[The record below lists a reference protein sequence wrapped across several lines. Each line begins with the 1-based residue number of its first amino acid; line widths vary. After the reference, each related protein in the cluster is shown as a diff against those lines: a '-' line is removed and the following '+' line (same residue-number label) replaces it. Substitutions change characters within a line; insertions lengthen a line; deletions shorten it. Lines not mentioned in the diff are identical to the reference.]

1 MVHTFPKKKEDKNYI
16 LGAGVII
23 VMIKKIGFL
32 VFILFL
38 LSSLNSFAI
47 QQEVFIDSEI
57 SHIDIYPRSA
67 MLLKEGSL
75 ELDKG
80 FYRIIFDDILEKFD
94 EKTISA
100 KLEETDD
107 EIARITGVSI
117 ETAYLEEEPA
127 ASIRQLQDEINQ
139 LEKKIRMITSE
150 KNSLKDKKEF
160 LNSIIYFFQEQKTDG
175 GLNIKIPPIDQLESI
190 YTFLDEKLKIN
201 YEQVLNHD
209 FQIESYQDKVVLLQ
223 KQLQQITSKQRETK
237 KVITL
242 DLEVYQKSSLSIL
255 LSYQLNEEISWQPIY
270 DVRANI
276 KKNSIE
282 LLTYALISQSTG
294 MDWENVYIS
303 LSTARPT
310 ISGQLPSIESWF
322 LRPYQLD
329 DRVKKS
335 MEMPMYRAES
345 DMVAASSIGEGE
357 LLVPVEY
364 KGTSVTFHVPKKVSI
379 PSGTSREKALISEE
393 KLAGQFSYKA
403 FPKESPF
410 VYFNVNIEN
419 KLDIP
424 LLPGEV
430 NIFIE
435 GSFSGNSAISYIP
448 PGEDFDVSL
457 GIAENVKVQRE
468 LIKKFRDETLIAAIP
483 SSKIATKYEYKI
495 IVENFQD
502 TESLCYIF
510 ENIPVSED
518 DRIKVN
524 IDKISKEPE
533 LKDWHDKEGVWVWEF
548 MLEPEEKNEISFIYS
563 IVHPRDMQIIGLP

>member
-1 MVHTFPKKKEDKNYI
+1 
-16 LGAGVII
+16 
-23 VMIKKIGFL
+23 MIKKIGFL
-32 VFILFL
+32 VFILVLVF
-38 LSSLNSFAI
+38 SLNSFAI
-47 QQEVFIDSEI
+47 EQEIFIDSKM
-57 SHIDIYPRSA
+57 SHIYIYPRSA
-67 MLLKEGSL
+67 MLLKEGRL

-80 FYRIIFDDILEKFD
+80 FYRVIFDNILEKFD
-94 EKTISA
+94 EKTINA
-100 KLEETDD
+100 ELKEVDD
-107 EIARITGVSI
+107 EIARITGISI

-127 ASIRQLQDEINQ
+127 ARIRQLQDEINQ
-139 LEKKIRMITSE
+139 LQKKIRMITSE

-160 LNSIIYFFQEQKTDG
+160 LNSIIYFFREQKTDG
-175 GLNIKIPPIDQLESI
+175 DLNIKIPSIDQLENI
-190 YTFLDEKLKIN
+190 YIFLDEKLKIN

-209 FQIESYQDKVVLLQ
+209 FQIESYQDKIVILE
-223 KQLQQITSKQRETK
+223 KQLQQITSKKRETK

-242 DLEVYQKSSLSIL
+242 DLEVYQKTSLSIL
-255 LSYQLNEEISWQPIY
+255 LSYQLNEEISWQPLY

-276 KKNSIE
+276 KKNNIE

-294 MDWENVYIS
+294 MDWENVTIS

-322 LRPYQLD
+322 LRSYQPD
-329 DRVKKS
+329 DRVQKAI
-335 MEMPMYRAES
+335 EMPIYRAES
-345 DMVAASSIGEGE
+345 DIVEASSVDEGE
-357 LLVPVEY
+357 LVPVEY
-364 KGTSVTFHVPKKVSI
+364 KGTSVTFHVPQKVSI
-379 PSGTSREKALISEE
+379 PSGTSREKVLISEE

-410 VYFNVNIEN
+410 VYFSVHIEN

-430 NIFIE
+430 NIFLE
-435 GSFSGNSAISYIP
+435 GSFTGNAAISYIP

-468 LIKKFRDETLIAAIP
+468 LIKKFRDETLIATIP

-495 IVENFQD
+495 MVENFQD

-510 ENIPVSED
+510 ESIPVSED

-524 IDKISKEPE
+524 IDKISKEPQ
-533 LKDWHDKEGVWVWEF
+533 LKDWNDKEGVWMWEF
-548 MLEPEEKNEISFIYS
+548 MLEPEGKNEIRFIYS
-563 IVHPRDMQIIGLP
+563 IVHPRDMKIIGLP

>member
-1 MVHTFPKKKEDKNYI
+1 
-16 LGAGVII
+16 
-23 VMIKKIGFL
+23 MIKKIGFL
-32 VFILFL
+32 VFILVLVF
-38 LSSLNSFAI
+38 SLNSFAI
-47 QQEVFIDSEI
+47 EQEIFIDSEM
-57 SHIDIYPRSA
+57 SHIYIYPRSA
-67 MLLKEGSL
+67 MFLKEGRL

-80 FYRIIFDDILEKFD
+80 FYRVIFDDILEKFD

-100 KLEETDD
+100 ELEEVDD
-107 EIARITGVSI
+107 EIARITGISI

-127 ASIRQLQDEINQ
+127 ARIRQLQDEINQ
-139 LEKKIRMITSE
+139 LQKKIRMITSE

-160 LNSIIYFFQEQKTDG
+160 LNSIIYFFREQKTDG
-175 GLNIKIPPIDQLESI
+175 DLNIKIPSIDQLENI
-190 YTFLDEKLKIN
+190 YIFLDEKLKIN

-209 FQIESYQDKVVLLQ
+209 FQIESYQDKIVILE

-242 DLEVYQKSSLSIL
+242 DLEVYQKTSLSIL
-255 LSYQLNEEISWQPIY
+255 LSYQLNEEISWQPLY

-276 KKNSIE
+276 KKNNIE

-294 MDWENVYIS
+294 MDWENVTIS

-322 LRPYQLD
+322 LRSYQPD
-329 DRVKKS
+329 DRVQKAI
-335 MEMPMYRAES
+335 EMPIYRAES
-345 DMVAASSIGEGE
+345 DIVEASSVDEGE
-357 LLVPVEY
+357 LVPVEY
-364 KGTSVTFHVPKKVSI
+364 KGTSVTFHVPQKVSI
-379 PSGTSREKALISEE
+379 PSGTSREKVLISEE

-410 VYFNVNIEN
+410 VYFSVHIEN

-430 NIFIE
+430 NIFLE
-435 GSFSGNSAISYIP
+435 GSFTGNAAISYIP

-468 LIKKFRDETLIAAIP
+468 LIKKFRDETLIATIP

-510 ENIPVSED
+510 ESIPVSED

-524 IDKISKEPE
+524 IDKISKEPQ
-533 LKDWHDKEGVWVWEF
+533 LKDWNDKEGVWMWEF
-548 MLEPEEKNEISFIYS
+548 MLEPEGKNEIRFIYS
-563 IVHPRDMQIIGLP
+563 IVYPRDMKIIGLP